1 MLGADE
7 RVERALELGFAF
19 LNRRERTIDETRR
32 HLERKGTGAEAT
44 DAAVRALIERGYLDD
59 GRFAL
64 LFVHDKRELEGWG
77 SERIRRG
84 LATRGIDRDLVEAA
98 LTQHEAER
106 ASGETELERA
116 LALLQRRFPAPPR
129 DRRERDRALG
139 VLIRKGFESELALDA
154 LNAYARA
161 E

>member
-1 MLGADE
+1 MLETEE
-7 RVERALELGFAF
+7 RLARALELGFAF

-32 HLERKGTGAEAT
+32 HLEHKGIAAEAT
-44 DAAVRALIERGYLDD
+44 EAAVRALTERGYLDD

-84 LATRGIDRDLVEAA
+84 LATKGIDRELVEAA
-98 LTQHEAER
+98 LTRHEVER
-106 ASGETELERA
+106 APGETELDRA
-116 LALLQRRFPAPPR
+116 LALLQRRFPEPPC

-139 VLIRKGFESELALDA
+139 C
-154 LNAYARA
+154 
-161 E
+161 